1 MSVEKTFNPD
11 YEYSFWF
18 RKSKFEWILEM
29 LALIIDYK
37 FTDGEVDGM
46 LISLTNTN
54 DEDGDQWNGGL
65 HYGKKG
71 TMYITMALDTEDKNI
86 VHISISSTVKF
97 QPQIEFI
104 DLLQCTY
111 EGFHKYRT
119 Y

>member
-1 MSVEKTFNPD
+1 MSIEKTFNPD

-18 RKSKFEWILEM
+18 YKPKFEWIMEM
-29 LALIIDYK
+29 LDLVMDYK
-37 FTDGEVDGM
+37 FSEGEVEGM
-46 LISLTNTN
+46 LISLSNTN
-54 DEDGDQWNGGL
+54 DEDGSKWSGGL

-71 TMYITMALDTEDKNI
+71 TMYINMALDAQDKDI